1 MVEWCAIVYDK
12 PGSDRSSFR
21 PEHLAGIPPLVE
33 AGKLV
38 CAGAIYHD
46 LEQPGGE
53 RKFAGSHLQIVADT
67 REEALALIH
76 DDVFAKNGIWDLDNI
91 ILYQFGCA
99 VRKPKA

>member
-12 PGSDRSSFR
+12 PGSDRSTCR
-21 PEHLAGIPPLVE
+21 PEHLANIPPLVQ

-46 LEQPGGE
+46 PEQPGGE
-53 RKFAGSHLQIVADT
+53 RKFAGSHLQIVAES

-76 DDVFAKNGIWDLDNI
+76 NDVFAKNGIWDLDNI

-99 VRKPKA
+99 VREPKA